1 MAFLSFDRGAT
12 LYGSTCIENMFLLEY
27 LPTAQDDCLRVYLY
41 ARVLCAHPELGG
53 SVGDIARALR
63 MDEDAV
69 EEAFRFWERE
79 GLVKRLSDRP
89 PAYALTPMRG
99 ARPVPDMDRDYY
111 QFRDFNASLQRMF
124 GDVIL
129 HGEVS
134 IPQEWVTVFGFSC
147 EAALR
152 VVEYGVS
159 QLRYSRKT
167 PRATLRRL
175 DNLAREW
182 SERGAR
188 SLEDV
193 ERMIDEKN
201 GDYAAAEAVL
211 KRFGL
216 RRRPTEDELALAR
229 KWRGAWGFDLEAIVE
244 ACKATTSAQNPS
256 FAYVDRVLEGRYL
269 QTDAH
274 FEALRGVLR
283 ELGGGQQPTPDTL
296 RRYAAFLGSGF
307 EPRTV
312 ELAAVCLNARNR
324 HRFEDLERLL
334 AQWAEKGLTRAD
346 AAEAYV
352 QRQRALEEELSA
364 LLSLAGSDRTPGI
377 SDIALYEGWKAR
389 FSEEMLRL
397 AAELSREKGRAVAAM
412 DRLLGE
418 WEREGVTTPEQAR
431 ARAQSR
437 SGAPA
442 RENPALRYEQRPFAG
457 EDSDL
462 FTDLSQYRRDD
473 A

>member
-1 MAFLSFDRGAT
+1 MAFLSFDRGAAMYDAT
-12 LYGSTCIENMFLLEY
+12 PIENMFLLEY
-27 LPTAQDDCLRVYLY
+27 LPSAQDDCLRVYLY
-41 ARVLCAHPELGG
+41 ARVLCLHPEMGG
-53 SVGDIARALR
+53 SVGEIARALR
-63 MDEDAV
+63 MSEEAV

-79 GLVKRLSDRP
+79 GLVRRLSDRP
-89 PAYALTPMRG
+89 PTYALLPMRG
-99 ARPVPDMDRDYY
+99 GASASDMDRQYY
-111 QFRDFNASLQRMF
+111 QFRDFNASLQRLF
-124 GDVIL
+124 ADVIL

-134 IPQEWVTVFGFSC
+134 VAQEWVTIFGFTP

-152 VVEYGVS
+152 IAQYGVTD
-159 QLRYSRKT
+159 LHYSRKT

-188 SLEDV
+188 TLEDV
-193 ERMIDEKN
+193 ERMIAEKN

-229 KWRGAWGFDLEAIVE
+229 KWRGEWGFDVEAISA
-244 ACKATTSAQNPS
+244 ACEATTKTQNPS

-283 ELGGGQQPTPDTL
+283 ELGGGITPTPEL
-296 RRYAAFLGSGF
+296 LKRYAAFLEAGF

-312 ELAAVCLNARNR
+312 ELAAVCQNAKNR
-324 HRFEDLERLL
+324 HRFEDVERLL
-334 AQWAEKGLTRAD
+334 AQWAQLGLFSAD

-352 QRQRALEEELSA
+352 QRQRALQGELAA
-364 LLSLAGSDRTPGI
+364 LLRTAGSDRTPGLA
-377 SDIALYEGWKAR
+377 DIETYQRWKET
-389 FSEEMLRL
+389 FSEEMLYL
-397 AAELSREKGRAVAAM
+397 AAEMSREKGRVIDAM
-412 DRLLGE
+412 DKLLAQ
-418 WEREGVTTPEQAR
+418 WASEGVTTPEQAR
-431 ARAQSR
+431 ARAAR
-437 SGAPA
+437 GAA
-442 RENPALRYEQRPFAG
+442 RTRENPALRYEQRPFDG